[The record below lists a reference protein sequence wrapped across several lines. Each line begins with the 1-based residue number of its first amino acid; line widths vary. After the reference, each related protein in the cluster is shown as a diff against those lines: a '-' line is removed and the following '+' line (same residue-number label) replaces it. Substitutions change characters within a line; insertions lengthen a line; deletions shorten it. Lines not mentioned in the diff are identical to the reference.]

1 MSGAVQIFFDG
12 VVQGNGVRVEVA
24 CHISVPYADSFF
36 QGILSDTASYPLVGR
51 AEMEV
56 YGVPLAEFQF
66 SQHGVPAELIASV
79 HEFFQA
85 EGGDLVAGHAAAGA
99 EAFQFPVK
107 VMQRQAYKGFVCL
120 PVVVHQCLAH
130 RFFFRNAGFEAM
142 FGKVGQQRAQVVAPS
157 PVVQIAEGAVEGGL
171 EEQVACVRHF
181 VAGSHSQQRIAFLLF
196 PLAVVVFRGQGA
208 GLFQAEGHGGGAII
222 GLFVHGHPAA
232 L

>member
-1 MSGAVQIFFDG
+1 MVGRLEVEVDG
-12 VVQGNGVRVEVA
+12 VALPVFQVAKHGVV
-24 CHISVPYADSFF
+24 
-36 QGILSDTASYPLVGR
+36 
-51 AEMEV
+51 
-56 YGVPLAEFQF
+56 AEFVAAF
-66 SQHGVPAELIASV
+66 HELLQPESC
-79 HEFFQA
+79 F
-85 EGGDLVAGHAAAGA
+85 LVFVQAAADA

-142 FGKVGQQRAQVVAPS
+142 FGKAGQQQAQVVAPS
-157 PVVQIAEGAVEGGL
+157 PVVQIAEGAVEGGF

-208 GLFQAEGHGGGAII
+208 GLFQAEGDGGGVVI

-232 L
+232 LQE

>member
-1 MSGAVQIFFDG
+1 MDG
-12 VVQGNGVRVEVA
+12 VALSVFQVAKHGVV
-24 CHISVPYADSFF
+24 
-36 QGILSDTASYPLVGR
+36 
-51 AEMEV
+51 
-56 YGVPLAEFQF
+56 AEFVAAF
-66 SQHGVPAELIASV
+66 HELLQPESS
-79 HEFFQA
+79 F
-85 EGGDLVAGHAAAGA
+85 LVFVQAAAGA

-142 FGKVGQQRAQVVAPS
+142 FGKAGQQRAQVVAPS

>member
-1 MSGAVQIFFDG
+1 M
-12 VVQGNGVRVEVA
+12 NGVALPVFQVA
-24 CHISVPYADSFF
+24 
-36 QGILSDTASYPLVGR
+36 
-51 AEMEV
+51 
-56 YGVPLAEFQF
+56 
-66 SQHGVPAELIASV
+66 QHGVVAELVAAV
-79 HEFFQA
+79 HELLQPESRF
-85 EGGDLVAGHAAAGA
+85 LVFVQAAAGA
-99 EAFQFPVK
+99 EAFQLSVE
-107 VMQRQAYKGFVCL
+107 VVQRQAYKGFVCL

-142 FGKVGQQRAQVVAPS
+142 FGKAGQQRAQVVAPS

-208 GLFQAEGHGGGAII
+208 GLFQAEGHGSGAII